1 MARPTSGLRRDTD
14 LLEVLAGREARTRG
28 GLGVTRI
35 AELAGREKSQV
46 SRALAS
52 LSEEGL
58 VDRDPDTQ
66 AYRLGWRLYALAART
81 GEARL
86 AYVSASFLRRLV
98 AQLHE
103 TVHLCVLRGNGV
115 LTLVSESSP
124 NAFRSLGW
132 EGVMVPALHTS
143 AGRVLVSDWEE
154 PVLRAWFPEEQF
166 AGMPAS
172 QRIRTIDDLLEEIQA
187 IRSCGY
193 AMADEEFE
201 AGLVGVSAPVRDH
214 GGRVIAAINMG
225 APKGRMGQRLDAAGR
240 LTARCALELSR
251 ALGYESGSGPAGTS
265 AGAPLPPLRPG
276 VQQPGT
282 AARSAR

>member
-1 MARPTSGLRRDTD
+1 MAARPTSGLRRDAD
-14 LLEVLAGREARTRG
+14 LLDVLAGQEARMRG

-52 LSEEGL
+52 LAEEGL
-58 VDRDPDTQ
+58 VERDPETQ
-66 AYRLGWRLYALAART
+66 AYRIGWRLYALAART

-86 AYVSASFLRRLV
+86 AYVSAPFLRRLV
-98 AQLHE
+98 AQLYE

-124 NAFRSLGW
+124 HAFRSLGW

-143 AGRVLVSDWEE
+143 AGRVLVSDWEK

-166 AGMPAS
+166 ADLPPG
-172 QRIRTIDDLLEEIQA
+172 QRIRSIDDLLKEIRT
-187 IRSCGY
+187 IRARGY
-193 AMADEEFE
+193 ATADEEFE

-214 GGRVIAAINMG
+214 RGRVIAAINMG

-240 LTARCALELSR
+240 TTARCALELSR
-251 ALGYESGSGPAGTS
+251 ALGYETAADLGGAPGAGT
-265 AGAPLPPLRPG
+265 PG
-276 VQQPGT
+276 QS
-282 AARSAR
+282 R

>member
-14 LLEVLAGREARTRG
+14 LLEVLAGQEAHTHG

-46 SRALAS
+46 SRALAN
-52 LSEEGL
+52 LAEEGL

-66 AYRLGWRLYALAART
+66 AYRIGWRFYALAART

-86 AYVSASFLRRLV
+86 AYVAKPFLRRLV
-98 AQLHE
+98 AQIYE

-115 LTLVSESSP
+115 LTLVSESSTH
-124 NAFRSLGW
+124 AFRSLGW
-132 EGVMVPALHTS
+132 EGVMVPALQTS

-154 PVLRAWFPEEQF
+154 PVLRAWFPEDQF
-166 AGMPAS
+166 TGLPAS

-187 IRSCGY
+187 IRSRGY

-214 GGRVIAAINMG
+214 HGRVIAAINMG

-240 LTARCALELSR
+240 TTARCALELSR
-251 ALGYESGSGPAGTS
+251 ALGYENTPGHAGTPHTP
-265 AGAPLPPLRPG
+265 PLPSLRPNM
-276 VQQPGT
+276 QPPRHG
-282 AARSAR
+282 